1 MAVKSK
7 TGVAAS
13 RVDFKRSGPKTTRQG
28 NGQNSR
34 PRGSRKLRNGQGR

>member
-13 RVDFKRSGPKTTRQG
+13 RHEIKRSGPKKSRQG
-28 NGQNSR
+28 NGQHSR
-34 PRGSRKLRNGQGR
+34 PRGTRKLRRGQGR

>member
-13 RVDFKRSGPKTTRQG
+13 RTAFKRSGPKRTTQG
-28 NGQNSR
+28 NGAHSR
-34 PRGSRKLRNGQGR
+34 PRGSRKLRRGQGR

>member
-13 RVDFKRSGPKTTRQG
+13 RHELKRSGPKRTRQG
-28 NGQNSR
+28 NGQNSK
-34 PRGSRKLRNGQGR
+34 PRGTRKLRHGQGR